1 MQFISNK
8 HVYIILIPILG
19 YQHICPGVRIRDD
32 RIFRREWKFVAV
44 HEAFRNHNGEVGYN
58 LPRVQEAT

>member
-1 MQFISNK
+1 M
-8 HVYIILIPILG
+8 YIILIPILG